1 MKFGKSWLIILVR
14 GGEMSDESKDEDWE
28 PDEDL
33 ILWMR
38 QHCAKIG
45 IGGVWSPDGSG
56 CTYERIDLDTWSLV
70 RMMEHPNAISH
81 HVRFKKLFIAAG
93 LEVED
98 ENPVQYP
105 APMSFEESER
115 QRLEEKREIALNWR
129 CECHLPLAEFDL
141 EKRIDVFIEEKDVPY
156 NGDTHPVQIWA
167 CRIICPSCDK
177 EVNMDPDDYQLLAG
191 NELYM
196 QWRDSEGGIYKA
208 QTRIEVRDLVDS
220 GVMGVALGS
229 KLTGTEEKLPPWMW
243 GTYCIYIP
251 AGLQEKSED

>member
-1 MKFGKSWLIILVR
+1 
-14 GGEMSDESKDEDWE
+14 MSDNWQDDDWV
-28 PDEDL
+28 PDENA
-33 ILWMR
+33 ILWMH

-45 IGGVWSPDGSG
+45 IDGVWSPEGSG
-56 CTYERIDLDTWSLV
+56 CTYERIGLETWSLV
-70 RMMEHPNAISH
+70 RIMEHPDAKWYH
-81 HVRFKKLFIAAG
+81 ERFKKLFIAAG

-196 QWRDSEGGIYKA
+196 LCKDSEGGTYKA

-229 KLTGTEEKLPPWMW
+229 KLTGTEEKLPPWML

>member
-1 MKFGKSWLIILVR
+1 
-14 GGEMSDESKDEDWE
+14 MSDNWQDDDWV
-28 PDEDL
+28 PDENA
-33 ILWMR
+33 ILWMH

-45 IGGVWSPDGSG
+45 IDGVWSPEGSG
-56 CTYERIDLDTWSLV
+56 CTYERIGLETWSLV
-70 RMMEHPNAISH
+70 RIMEHPDAKWYH
-81 HVRFKKLFIAAG
+81 ERFKKLFIAAG

-196 QWRDSEGGIYKA
+196 LWKDSEGGTYKA

-220 GVMGVALGS
+220 GVMGIALGS
-229 KLTGTEEKLPPWMW
+229 KLTGTDEKVPPWMW